1 MSLIFVLAIF
11 CTYPKAILPG
21 TVVSGAEPRKTP
33 SGKLVRRRVR

>member
-11 CTYPKAILPG
+11 CTYPKAVLPL
-21 TVVSGAEPRKTP
+21 TSVTRPSPKTP

>member
-11 CTYPKAILPG
+11 CTVPKAIVPMT
-21 TVVSGAEPRKTP
+21 TVTRPSMKTP